1 LPGECCRPAVFHQGA
16 GPDPAVDIVA
26 GWSAAEAAIFFLV
39 ADIPISWITVRSG
52 VKAGLLA
59 ALVAAI
65 ASVVGILA
73 VLVWAGRDPAGAT
86 AAMTALPGIDSM
98 LVAKGGEIYHKGPLA
113 ALIASFSG
121 TPFKLIAL
129 EAGKQGG
136 YGLLL
141 FAPFLRIPRFVA
153 VALFVGIICR
163 LLDKWM
169 SIRQRLMLLGALWV
183 GFYAFYFAVMPG

>member
-1 LPGECCRPAVFHQGA
+1 MTIAALLLFIRALGLTLPLT
-16 GPDPAVDIVA
+16 IVA

-52 VKAGLLA
+52 IKAGLLA

-73 VLVWAGRDPAGAT
+73 VLIWASRDPAGAT

-98 LVAKGGEIYHKGPLA
+98 LVAKGAEIYREGPLA

-141 FAPFLRIPRFVA
+141 LAPFLRIPRFVA
-153 VALFVGIICR
+153 VVLFVGIISR
-163 LLDKWM
+163 LLEKWM
-169 SIRQRLMLLGALWV
+169 SVRQRLTLLGALWIV
-183 GFYAFYFAVMPG
+183 FYAFYFAVMPR